1 METNYLQV
9 SSVMIQAVKARGG
22 QPIMFLMNRAT
33 SNRIAD
39 DLSSVLKRQ
48 MSGAARAW
56 HWLRF
61 RKVTPSLD
69 SLHGIP
75 VMVHPLMPDGNIQ
88 LQSANAPHVAFNPEG
103 ITGQPVEGV
112 QRAADVVP
120 PEFIHRERVE
130 GVEEAQGD
138 APPSLDDLSK
148 GSGSRPSCGDIL
160 IKGLEQID
168 RAAGVIVIRVYD
180 DEQIDMSLNIGA
192 LAAQGVLHKASV
204 WLQMRGM

>member
-39 DLSSVLKRQ
+39 DLASVLKRQ

-61 RKVTPSLD
+61 RKVAPVLD

-75 VMVHPLMPDGNIQ
+75 VMVHPLLPDGNIQ

-103 ITGQPVEGV
+103 ITGQPIEGV

-120 PEFIHRERVE
+120 PEFVHRERVE
-130 GVEEAQGD
+130 GVEVAQGD

-148 GSGSRPSCGDIL
+148 GSGGRPSCGDVL
-160 IKGLEQID
+160 IKALEGSD
-168 RAAGVIVIRVYD
+168 NLRGVVVIRVHSD
-180 DEQIDMSLNIGA
+180 GNVDLCLNVNEFEASGVIQKA
-192 LAAQGVLHKASV
+192 HQYLA
-204 WLQMRGM
+204 MRGM